1 MAGGARFPDAPVVMG
16 DDDLGGKSTWQRRTD
31 RTMHASG
38 RCDFDSAIA
47 HRRVTDAMASASA
60 SQTAAARSGL
70 QLQPTE
76 TARAVGET
84 VGKKEKKRSLG
95 QFFHRMGRQ
104 PISHWSEEKLWFRT
118 PSFFLLGWFLAP
130 RGMSSRPD
138 LVGLLALTACTAS
151 LGS

>member
-84 VGKKEKKRSLG
+84 VGKKRRRKKELG
-95 QFFHRMGRQ
+95 PVFPPHG
-104 PISHWSEEKLWFRT
+104 P
-118 PSFFLLGWFLAP
+118 
-130 RGMSSRPD
+130 
-138 LVGLLALTACTAS
+138 
-151 LGS
+151 